1 MDEVIPFDWHRIWFG
16 EEAPAGFLLE
26 IVFRSV
32 IMYCLILGALRIT
45 GKRGV
50 KQLSLFELTI
60 ILGLGSAAGDAMF
73 YHDVPLL
80 HALVVFVVVTLLY
93 VFFNR
98 LTESSVWVEQLL
110 EGQPD
115 CIIENGIIDLKAF
128 KKQNLT
134 YAELFGE
141 MRQQQIEHLGQV
153 RKVYLEATGELSI
166 FFVTDEEVRPG
177 LPILPEHVENY
188 FQEIKTNGE
197 YACWTCGNI
206 EILTPV
212 KARKCA
218 NCGKERW
225 LEACRA
231 LRIT

>member
-1 MDEVIPFDWHRIWFG
+1 MDEIFPFEWQRIWLG
-16 EEAPAGFLLE
+16 DEAPVTFLLE
-26 IVFRSV
+26 IVFRSAL
-32 IMYCLILGALRIT
+32 MYCLIVGALRIT

-60 ILGLGSAAGDAMF
+60 VIGLGSAAGDAMF

-98 LTESSVWVEQLL
+98 LTEQSVWFEQLL

-115 CIIENGIIDLKAF
+115 CIIEDGIIDLKAF

-141 MRQQQIEHLGQV
+141 MRQQHVEHLGQV
-153 RKVYLEATGELSI
+153 RKVYLEATGEISI
-166 FFVTDEEVRPG
+166 FFLPDEEVRLG
-177 LPILPEHVENY
+177 LPILPEFAANS
-188 FQEIKTNGE
+188 FQEINTAGE
-197 YACWTCGNI
+197 YACWTCGKVEN
-206 EILTPV
+206 LQPA
-212 KARKCA
+212 KAKKCA
-218 NCGKERW
+218 NCGKDKW
-225 LEACRA
+225 LEACGS
-231 LRIT
+231 LRVG